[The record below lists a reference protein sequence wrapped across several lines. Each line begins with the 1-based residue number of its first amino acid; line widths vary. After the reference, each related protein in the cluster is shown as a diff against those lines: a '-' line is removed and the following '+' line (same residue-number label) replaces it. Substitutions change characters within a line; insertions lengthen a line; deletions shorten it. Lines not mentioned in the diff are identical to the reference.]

1 MESRRKMGEND
12 ILYKDE
18 SYAIIGAAMK
28 VHQVLGQGFAEKVY
42 QDALEIEFKKRGI
55 PYEREKQYQITYDG
69 VVLNHIFQPDFVCYD
84 KIIVELKAVVELDN
98 GNREQCI
105 NYIHAA
111 NMKLGLLLNFRSS
124 SLQQER
130 FVRY

>member
-1 MESRRKMGEND
+1 MGKDD
-12 ILYKDE
+12 IIYKDE
-18 SYAIIGAAMK
+18 SYAIIGAAMR

-55 PYEREKQYQITYDG
+55 PYEREKQYHITYDG
-69 VVLNHIFQPDFVCYD
+69 IVLDHIFQPDFVCYD
-84 KIIVELKAVVELDN
+84 KIVVELKAVSELDN

-111 NMKLGLLLNFRSS
+111 NMKLGLLLNFRSN
-124 SLQQER
+124 SLQYER
-130 FVRY
+130 FVNY

>member
-1 MESRRKMGEND
+1 MGRD
-12 ILYKDE
+12 VIIYKGE
-18 SYAIIGAAMK
+18 SYAIIGAAIK

-55 PYEREKQYQITYDG
+55 PYEREKQYHVTYEG
-69 VVLNHIFQPDFVCYD
+69 IVLDHIFQPDFVCFN

-124 SLQQER
+124 SLQYER